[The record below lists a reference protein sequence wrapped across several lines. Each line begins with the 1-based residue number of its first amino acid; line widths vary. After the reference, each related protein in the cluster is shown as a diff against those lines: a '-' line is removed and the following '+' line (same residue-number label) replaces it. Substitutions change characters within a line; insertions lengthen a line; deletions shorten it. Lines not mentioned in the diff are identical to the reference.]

1 MKLIN
6 IDKTIYKQRLNVIT
20 IAIVVALAVLSVGFG
35 SVLIAFFGSQ
45 SPTAESTGNFHLNVM
60 GVIAA
65 ALVCVAVLSK
75 LKNTPYFEEVYY
87 VWRLKALQNRIYR
100 RIKPIK
106 QRVSDNDRDAIVVLY
121 FYYHSLKQ
129 VYSLDNNTLTLSE
142 LEKNIQMLQAQID
155 SLSMDIDVQDFDPS
169 LIQ

>member
-20 IAIVVALAVLSVGFG
+20 IAIVAALAVLSVGFG

-45 SPTAESTGNFHLNVM
+45 NPTAESTGNFHLNLM

-65 ALVCVAVLSK
+65 AFVCVAVLSK
-75 LKNTPYFEEVYY
+75 LKNTPYFKEVYY

-106 QRVSDNDRDAIVVLY
+106 QRVSENDRDAIVVLF

-142 LEKNIQMLQAQID
+142 LEKNIQQLQAQID
-155 SLSMDIDVQDFDPS
+155 SLSMDVDVQDFDTS
-169 LIQ
+169 LI